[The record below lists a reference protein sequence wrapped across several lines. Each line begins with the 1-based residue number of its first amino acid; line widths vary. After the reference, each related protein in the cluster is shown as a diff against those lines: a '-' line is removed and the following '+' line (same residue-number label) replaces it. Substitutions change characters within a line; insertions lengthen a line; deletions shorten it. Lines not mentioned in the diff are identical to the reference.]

1 MEVNQTVLEKSD
13 TDNAKQ
19 KRASIKL
26 YDFKRPDKFSL
37 DQLRTLQMMH
47 ENFARV
53 CTTTISAQLRTIAA
67 LHVASVDQLTYSEFM
82 LSVPNPG
89 LLAIVNMNP
98 LRGSAIL
105 EITPNIV
112 NAMLDRLCG
121 GRIDAPENN
130 SAIERKALSI
140 SEINLIRDDIKKT
153 RAGRELSDIELSI
166 TERMIVRLL
175 ENLRESWSMV
185 LDLNPKLGSIET
197 NPQFA
202 QMVHPNDMVVLI
214 TLDMQVN
221 GIKGL
226 MNFCIPY
233 ITIES
238 LIHKLSATYWYA
250 SIRSGRKGET
260 PASVLN
266 TLKVESHLSI
276 DTDPTPLSLLGN
288 LSKGTLIKLSNFN
301 DGKAQ
306 LTAGNKDVLQLK
318 RDDSDRSG
326 LSFNTTETITNVPAL
341 FAEKPDP
348 AAEIRATIE
357 PLLRP
362 LSDEIKRTADDTRK
376 RFDEF
381 AERQR
386 ELTARLSQKVEV
398 NGDASTTSSTP
409 FGFIRDAEHA
419 ANLLKSER
427 PQTIAMILTYLEKD
441 IAAEILG
448 KFDQQLQIDVAS
460 RIATLDRINPDV
472 IKEAEH
478 VLERKFATLAAE
490 ETAPR
495 GGLNCVV
502 DILNI
507 ANRNVER
514 TVIEGLE
521 KADPSLA
528 EDLKKRMFVFED
540 VVILDDRTI
549 KALIARIDRKDLA
562 LALKAVSKN
571 VQAHF
576 EKCMPPQEWAAILK
590 TQEDIGHVRLSTVE
604 ESQQRIVNVIR
615 SMHESGEIIVPR
627 ADEKVV

>member
-1 MEVNQTVLEKSD
+1 MEVLRTNPNKPKNVGNKV
-13 TDNAKQ
+13 KM
-19 KRASIKL
+19 
-26 YDFKRPDKFSL
+26 YDFKRPDKFSK
-37 DQLRTLQMMH
+37 DQMRTLQMMH

-53 CTTTISAQLRTIAA
+53 CTTTMSAQLRTIAA
-67 LHVASVDQLTYSEFM
+67 LHVASVDQLTYSEY
-82 LSVPNPG
+82 LQSVPNPA
-89 LLAIVNMNP
+89 LLAIVNMDP

-112 NAMLDRLCG
+112 NTMLDRLCG
-121 GRIDAPENN
+121 GSIDVPENN
-130 SAIERKALSI
+130 AAIGRQPMSI
-140 SEINLIRDDIKKT
+140 SEIDQIRDGIKKT
-153 RAGRELSDIELSI
+153 RSDRELSDIELSI
-166 TERMIVRLL
+166 IEHMIVRLL
-175 ENLRESWSMV
+175 GNLHESWSQV
-185 LDLNPKLGSIET
+185 LDLHPKLGSLET

-214 TLDMQVN
+214 TLDVHVN

-226 MNFCIPY
+226 MNICIPY
-233 ITIES
+233 ITIEP
-238 LIHKLSATYWYA
+238 LMHKLSAQYWYA
-250 SIRSGRKGET
+250 SIRSGRSGET
-260 PASVLN
+260 PAALLN
-266 TLKVESHLSI
+266 TLKVDSSLCV
-276 DTDPTPLSLLGN
+276 DADPTPLSLLGN
-288 LSKGTLIKLSNFN
+288 LSKGTLIKLSSYEH
-301 DGKAQ
+301 GKAQ
-306 LTAGNKDVLQLK
+306 LNAGNKDVLLLR

-326 LSFNTTETITNVPAL
+326 LSYNTAESETNAPAL
-341 FAEKPDP
+341 FAQRPDP
-348 AAEIRATIE
+348 AADICATIE

-376 RFDEF
+376 RFEEF
-381 AERQR
+381 ADRQR
-386 ELTARLSQKVEV
+386 ELVIRFSPKGEV
-398 NGDASTTSSTP
+398 NGDPASTASTP
-409 FGFIRDAEHA
+409 FGYIRDAEHA

-441 IAAEILG
+441 IAADILG
-448 KFDQQLQIDVAS
+448 NFDQQVQIDVAT
-460 RIATLDRINPDV
+460 RIATLDRISPDV
-472 IKEAEH
+472 IKETER

-521 KADPSLA
+521 KADPALA

-576 EKCMPPQEWAAILK
+576 EKSMPAQEWAAILK

-615 SMHESGEIIVPR
+615 VMHDSGEIIVPR